1 MSIAE
6 NAEIH
11 PSAIVEHPVT
21 VGEHTRIWHFCH
33 VMAGAQIG
41 ADCSLGQNVF
51 IASRVAIGNGCRIQ
65 NNVSVYDGVTLED
78 DVFLG
83 PSCVF
88 TNVANP
94 RASVKRHASF
104 LPTLVSRGATL
115 GANSTIVAGN
125 TIGRWAFVGAGC
137 VVIRPVPD
145 FALVVGNP
153 AHQIGWMSR
162 HGERLNFI
170 NGTAQCTVTGES
182 YRLDEDRVEILSPMP
197 AAGRQL

>member
-1 MSIAE
+1 MAIAE

-11 PSAIVEHPVT
+11 PSAIIELPVT
-21 VGEHTRIWHFCH
+21 VGERTRIWHFCH
-33 VMAGAQIG
+33 VMAGARIG
-41 ADCSLGQNVF
+41 ANCSLGQNVF
-51 IASRVAIGNGCRIQ
+51 VASRVAIGDGCRIQ
-65 NNVSVYDGVTLED
+65 NNVSLYEGVNLED

-94 RASVKRHASF
+94 RATVRRCASF
-104 LPTLVSRGATL
+104 LQTLVSRGATL

-153 AHQIGWMSR
+153 ARQIGWMSR
-162 HGERLNFI
+162 HGERLSFNAGI
-170 NGTAQCTVTGES
+170 AQCPVTGES
-182 YRLDEDRVEILSPMP
+182 YRLNEDRVDLMSPMP
-197 AAGRQL
+197 TAGR